1 MVLEVKGITK
11 RFKTQIAVKDL
22 SFSLEEGEIL
32 ALIGKSGAGKTTALR
47 CVCGLEQVD
56 EGSIVID
63 GESLC
68 ENGVYVDPNQ
78 AKKVRQKVGMVF
90 QSFNLF
96 PHLSV
101 MENIIESPVRVYGMN
116 KEEAKKKAMEF
127 LEKLDL
133 VEKADAYPF
142 ELSGGQKQR
151 VAIARACVLEPKVIC
166 FDEPTSALDP
176 QLSEEIAKVIKNLA
190 ADRNLSV
197 LIITHDMNFAR
208 KSSDRVIFMENG
220 EAVEEGKTETLFSD
234 VSNERI
240 KKFMSN

>member
-1 MVLEVKGITK
+1 MVLEVKNITK
-11 RFKTQIAVKDL
+11 RFKKQVAVKDL
-22 SFSLEEGEIL
+22 SFSLAEGEIL

-56 EGSIVID
+56 EGSIIID
-63 GESLC
+63 G
-68 ENGVYVDPNQ
+68 DPLYEDGQ
-78 AKKVRQKVGMVF
+78 IVEPSQVKKVRQKVGMVF

-96 PHLSV
+96 PHMSV
-101 MENIIESPVRVYGMN
+101 LQNIIEAPVRVFGM
-116 KEEAKKKAMEF
+116 KKADATAKAMEF

-133 VEKADAYPF
+133 AEKANAYPF

-176 QLSEEIAKVIKNLA
+176 QLSEEIAKVIKDLA
-190 ADRNLSV
+190 KERNLSV

-220 EAVEEGKTETLFSD
+220 EAVEEGKTETIFSD
-234 VSNERI
+234 STNERI
-240 KKFMSN
+240 QKFMSN

>member
-1 MVLEVKGITK
+1 MVLGVKGITK
-11 RFKTQIAVKDL
+11 RFKSQVAVRDL
-22 SFSLEEGEIL
+22 SFSLAEGEIL

-47 CVCGLEQVD
+47 CVCGLETVD
-56 EGSIVID
+56 EGSIMID
-63 GESLC
+63 GEALC
-68 ENGVYVDPNQ
+68 TDGVYADPAQ
-78 AKKVRQKVGMVF
+78 VRKVRQKVGMVF
-90 QSFNLF
+90 QNFNLF
-96 PHLSV
+96 PHFSV
-101 MENIIESPVRVYGMN
+101 MENIIESPVRVYGMD
-116 KEEAKKKAMEF
+116 KKEAKKKAMEF

-133 VEKADAYPF
+133 AEKADAYPC

-176 QLSEEIAKVIKNLA
+176 QLSEEIAKVIKDLA

-208 KSSDRVIFMENG
+208 SSSDRVIFMENG
-220 EAVEEGKTETLFSD
+220 EAVEEGSTETLFSD

-240 KKFMSN
+240 QKFMAK